1 MADRFPL
8 IVDSTTGTVKELP
21 SGDNL
26 NLSGSNVVNVGNIG
40 ASGNISGANINV
52 TGIVTVGLGTTGTP
66 SIVGPQNNTGF
77 FFPGN
82 EQIAVSC
89 GGTARVFFGHGS
101 SSGINT
107 VGLQTTKPSSIIAI
121 GDNLELDDLLQGFDS
136 SSNAVSDNYPSLL
149 INSFRPAAPGA
160 TGQPG
165 NYGFGSDGITPVAG
179 GRSQFRASIASEISV
194 VIIPRMTKNVFH
206 CLCRNDVGG
215 FRGTIDITLSDSVG
229 GATTIVRHGLFGH
242 YGNNT
247 GFTTMAKSQEGANG
261 GDLGIGF
268 SAINLTSLG
277 ISTDAGSGLAFRW
290 TTISGISTTIVSAEV
305 TLTGFQSTVKEF
317 RAGTATSL
325 S

>member
-121 GDNLELDDLLQGFDS
+121 GDNLELDNLLEGFDD
-136 SSNAVSDNYPSLL
+136 NATSYQDNYPSLL
-149 INSFRPAAPGA
+149 INSLRPPAPGA
-160 TGQPG
+160 TGAGG

-179 GRSQFRASIASEISV
+179 GRSQFRASSASEISV
-194 VIIPRMTKNVFH
+194 VIIPRMTQNVFH
-206 CLCRNDVGG
+206 CLCRNDVAG

-229 GATTIVRHGLFGH
+229 GATSTVRHGLFGH
-242 YGNNT
+242 YGNST
-247 GFTTMAKSQEGANG
+247 GFTTMAKSQQDVNG

-268 SAINLTSLG
+268 SAITLSSLG
-277 ISTDAGSGLAFRW
+277 ISTDAGAGLAFRW

-305 TLTGFQSTVKEF
+305 TLTGSSAMVKAF

>member
-136 SSNAVSDNYPSLL
+136 ASNAVSDDYPSLL

-179 GRSQFRASIASEISV
+179 GRSQFRASSASEISV
-194 VIIPRMTKNVFH
+194 VIIPRMQQNVFH
-206 CLCRNDVGG
+206 CLCRNDVAG

-229 GATTIVRHGLFGH
+229 GATTTVRHGLFGH
-242 YGNNT
+242 YGYST

-268 SAINLTSLG
+268 SAITLTSLG
-277 ISTDAGSGLAFRW
+277 ITTDSGSGLAFRW
-290 TTISGISTTIVSAEV
+290 TTISGISTTFVSAEV
-305 TLTGFQSTVKEF
+305 TLTGYSAAVKSF